1 MSIREFIILFCGSA
15 MFFGLLPNL
24 IDKTGKE
31 FEVTLM
37 LFGLIGLCLLLT
49 CATYYIE
56 WLIKKE
62 NKRRLKKGSKD
73 QNENLSILSDF
84 FKDD

>member
-1 MSIREFIILFCGSA
+1 MSIRELIILFCGSA

-31 FEVTLM
+31 FEVTLL

-49 CATYYIE
+49 CASYYIE

-62 NKRRLKKGSKD
+62 NKKRLRKSRKD
-73 QNENLSILSDF
+73 HNENLSILNDF

>member
-1 MSIREFIILFCGSA
+1 MSVRELIILFCGSA

-24 IDKTGKE
+24 IDKTGEE
-31 FEVTLM
+31 FKVTLFI
-37 LFGLIGLCLLLT
+37 FGLVALCLLLT
-49 CATYYIE
+49 CASYYIE

-62 NKRRLKKGSKD
+62 NKKRLRKGRKD
-73 QNENLSILSDF
+73 HNENLSILNDF

>member
-84 FKDD
+84 FKD

>member
-31 FEVTLM
+31 FEVTLL

>member
-15 MFFGLLPNL
+15 MFFGLL

-31 FEVTLM
+31 FEVTLL
-37 LFGLIGLCLLLT
+37 LFGLFALCLLLT

-62 NKRRLKKGSKD
+62 NKKRLRKGRKD
-73 QNENLSILSDF
+73 HNENLSILSDF

>member
-31 FEVTLM
+31 FEVTLL
-37 LFGLIGLCLLLT
+37 LFGLFALCLLLT
-49 CATYYIE
+49 CVTYYIE

-62 NKRRLKKGSKD
+62 NERRLKKDSKD
-73 QNENLSILSDF
+73 HNENLSILSDF

>member
-31 FEVTLM
+31 FEVTLL

-49 CATYYIE
+49 CASYYIE

>member
-1 MSIREFIILFCGSA
+1 MSVRELIILFCGSA

-24 IDKTGKE
+24 IDKTGEE
-31 FEVTLM
+31 FKVTLFI
-37 LFGLIGLCLLLT
+37 FGLVALCLLLT
-49 CATYYIE
+49 CVSYYIE

-62 NKRRLKKGSKD
+62 NKKRLRKGRKD
-73 QNENLSILSDF
+73 HNENLSILNDF

>member
-31 FEVTLM
+31 FEVTLL

-49 CATYYIE
+49 CASYYIE

-62 NKRRLKKGSKD
+62 NKKRLRKGRKD
-73 QNENLSILSDF
+73 HNENLSILSDF

>member
-31 FEVTLM
+31 FEVTLL
-37 LFGLIGLCLLLT
+37 LFGLFALCLLLT

-62 NKRRLKKGSKD
+62 NERRLKKGSKD
-73 QNENLSILSDF
+73 HNENLSILSDF

>member
-1 MSIREFIILFCGSA
+1 MSVRELIILFCGSA

-24 IDKTGKE
+24 IDKTGEE
-31 FEVTLM
+31 FKVTLFI
-37 LFGLIGLCLLLT
+37 FGLVALCLLLT
-49 CATYYIE
+49 CASYYIE

-62 NKRRLKKGSKD
+62 NKKRLSKGRKD
-73 QNENLSILSDF
+73 HNENLSILNDF

>member
-1 MSIREFIILFCGSA
+1 MSIRELIILFCGSA

-31 FEVTLM
+31 FEVTLL

-49 CATYYIE
+49 CASYYIE

-62 NKRRLKKGSKD
+62 NKKRLRKD
-73 QNENLSILSDF
+73 RKDHNENLSILNDF

>member
-1 MSIREFIILFCGSA
+1 MSVRELIILFCGSA

-24 IDKTGKE
+24 IDKTGEE
-31 FEVTLM
+31 FKVTLFI
-37 LFGLIGLCLLLT
+37 FGLVALCLLLT
-49 CATYYIE
+49 CASYYIE

-62 NKRRLKKGSKD
+62 NKKRLRKGRKD
-73 QNENLSILSDF
+73 RNENLSILNDF

>member
-31 FEVTLM
+31 FEVTLL

-49 CATYYIE
+49 CASYYIE
-56 WLIKKE
+56 WLIRKD
-62 NKRRLKKGSKD
+62 NRKRLRKD
-73 QNENLSILSDF
+73 RKDHNENLSILNDF

>member
-1 MSIREFIILFCGSA
+1 MSVREFIILSCGSV
-15 MFFGLLPNL
+15 MFFGLLPSL
-24 IDKTGKE
+24 IDKTGEE
-31 FEVTLM
+31 FKVTLFI
-37 LFGLIGLCLLLT
+37 FGLVALCLLLT
-49 CATYYIE
+49 CASYYIE

-62 NKRRLKKGSKD
+62 NKKRLRRD

>member
-31 FEVTLM
+31 FEVTLL
-37 LFGLIGLCLLLT
+37 LFGLIALCLLLT
-49 CATYYIE
+49 CASYYIE

>member
-1 MSIREFIILFCGSA
+1 MSIRELIILFCGSA
-15 MFFGLLPNL
+15 MFFGLLPSL
-24 IDKTGKE
+24 IDKSGEE
-31 FEVTLM
+31 FKVTLFI
-37 LFGLIGLCLLLT
+37 FGLFALCLLLT

-62 NKRRLKKGSKD
+62 NKKRLKKGSKD
-73 QNENLSILSDF
+73 HNENLSILSDF

>member
-1 MSIREFIILFCGSA
+1 MSIRELIILFCGSA

-31 FEVTLM
+31 FEVTLL

-49 CATYYIE
+49 CASYYIE

-62 NKRRLKKGSKD
+62 NKKRLRKGRKD
-73 QNENLSILSDF
+73 QNEKLSILSDF

>member
-1 MSIREFIILFCGSA
+1 MSVRELIILFCGSA

-24 IDKTGKE
+24 IDKTGEE
-31 FEVTLM
+31 FKVTLFI
-37 LFGLIGLCLLLT
+37 FGLVTLCLLLT
-49 CATYYIE
+49 CTSYYIE

-62 NKRRLKKGSKD
+62 NKKRLRKGRKD
-73 QNENLSILSDF
+73 HNENLSILNDF

>member
-1 MSIREFIILFCGSA
+1 MSVRELIILFCGST

-24 IDKTGKE
+24 IDKTGEE
-31 FEVTLM
+31 FKVTLFI
-37 LFGLIGLCLLLT
+37 FGLVALCLLLT
-49 CATYYIE
+49 CASYYIE

-62 NKRRLKKGSKD
+62 NKKRLRKGRKD
-73 QNENLSILSDF
+73 HNENLSILNDF

>member
-1 MSIREFIILFCGSA
+1 MSIRELIILFCGSA
-15 MFFGLLPNL
+15 MFFGLLPSL
-24 IDKTGKE
+24 IDKSGEE
-31 FEVTLM
+31 FKVTLFI
-37 LFGLIGLCLLLT
+37 FGLLALCLLLT

-62 NKRRLKKGSKD
+62 NKKKLRKGRKD
-73 QNENLSILSDF
+73 HNENLSILSDF